1 MLIFYCNASILF
13 QKKAVGHVTWHNRAC
28 CAKRNRACLTGLL
41 IANLWDRHSVTVPCN
56 GICQSGG
63 SIPKSGPS
71 KEAKA
76 KKDVKNKKVPEK
88 GGWGLKAPILSRH
101 VSACASIRT
110 SKKGPRRHFAPR
122 VATEACERSI

>member
-1 MLIFYCNASILF
+1 MGFVNQEAVF
-13 QKKAVGHVTWHNRAC
+13 QKVGHPRRQ
-28 CAKRNRACLTGLL
+28 K
-41 IANLWDRHSVTVPCN
+41 
-56 GICQSGG
+56 Q
-63 SIPKSGPS
+63 
-71 KEAKA
+71 

-122 VATEACERSI
+122 VATEACEGSI